1 MTSSTHPHIHLFI
14 HRENQTILWN
24 VIRTSAMWP
33 TFSKS
38 ALKMSVEQ
46 WFRQMI
52 ESKYAELLDTYNPL
66 SLDIKTPTDPVAWLR
81 ETNKDML
88 RRLTASM
95 TSYISAEIT
104 TQQRTVAGFPNHM
117 DMPTNININ
126 NNNTQIPSANNYIP
140 ANTAVENPTL
150 VYSAP
155 RNYDTPT
162 ISVFDVEKERKE
174 KQEKAKLEF
183 EAYQSQYKSLL
194 VRNAPTTPV
203 FSENLQ
209 LDKIK
214 NMDELLKQQ
223 REARDRDAQLV
234 SSEPLPAPENAGF
247 SREPQGSFV
256 DRDNIKQEV
265 MNVFLL
271 NTQEVL
277 SYEDKSSSS
286 SLTATLSNTRTPT
299 LLRNSGVLA
308 VPSGD
313 KKSVSWEI

>member
-1 MTSSTHPHIHLFI
+1 
-14 HRENQTILWN
+14 
-24 VIRTSAMWP
+24 MWP
-33 TFSKS
+33 TFSVS

-52 ESKYAELLDTYNPL
+52 ESKYAELVDTYNPL
-66 SLDIKTPTDPVAWLR
+66 LSLNNKTTTDPVVWLR

-104 TQQRTVAGFPNHM
+104 TQQRTVAGLPNHM
-117 DMPTNININ
+117 PTNTNIN
-126 NNNTQIPSANNYIP
+126 NNNTQIPSTNPQSNNYIP

-155 RNYDTPT
+155 RNYDNPA
-162 ISVFDVEKERKE
+162 ISAFDVEKERKE

-183 EAYQSQYKSLL
+183 EAYQSQYNSLL

-203 FSENLQ
+203 FSENIQ
-209 LDKIK
+209 MDKIK

-234 SSEPLPAPENAGF
+234 SSDPLPAPENAGF
-247 SREPQGSFV
+247 SREQQGSFV

-265 MNVFLL
+265 MNVFLQ
-271 NTQEVL
+271 NTQDV
-277 SYEDKSSSS
+277 
-286 SLTATLSNTRTPT
+286 
-299 LLRNSGVLA
+299 

-313 KKSVSWEI
+313 KKTVSWNADTF

>member
-1 MTSSTHPHIHLFI
+1 MTSYTHPHIHLFI

-24 VIRTSAMWP
+24 VIRTSSMWP
-33 TFSKS
+33 TFSAS

-52 ESKYAELLDTYNPL
+52 ESKYAELVDTYNPLL
-66 SLDIKTPTDPVAWLR
+66 SLDIKTTTDPVVWLR

-104 TQQRTVAGFPNHM
+104 TQQRTVAGLPNHM
-117 DMPTNININ
+117 PTNTNIN
-126 NNNTQIPSANNYIP
+126 NNNTQIPSTNPQSNNYIP

-162 ISVFDVEKERKE
+162 ISAFDVEKERKE

-183 EAYQSQYKSLL
+183 EAYQSQYNSLL
-194 VRNAPTTPV
+194 VRNTPTAPV
-203 FSENLQ
+203 FSENIQ
-209 LDKIK
+209 TDKIK
-214 NMDELLKQQ
+214 NMDELLKKQ
-223 REARDRDAQLV
+223 RESRDRDAQLV
-234 SSEPLPAPENAGF
+234 SSDPLPAPENAGF
-247 SREPQGSFV
+247 SREQQGSFV

-265 MNVFLL
+265 MNVFLQ
-271 NTQEVL
+271 NTQDPVL
-277 SYEDKSSSS
+277 SP
-286 SLTATLSNTRTPT
+286 LSYDGKPSPDNPRTPT
-299 LLRNSGVLA
+299 FVPNFGVLTNDA
-308 VPSGD
+308 P
-313 KKSVSWEI
+313 KKSVSWEL

>member
-1 MTSSTHPHIHLFI
+1 MSSSTHPHIHLFI

-33 TFSKS
+33 IFSNT

-52 ESKYAELLDTYNPL
+52 ESKYTELVDSYNPLL
-66 SLDIKTPTDPVAWLR
+66 SLDIKTTTDPVVWLR

-104 TQQRTVAGFPNHM
+104 TQQRTVAGLPNHM
-117 DMPTNININ
+117 PTNTNIN

-162 ISVFDVEKERKE
+162 ISAFDVEKERKE

-183 EAYQSQYKSLL
+183 EAYQSQYNSLL
-194 VRNAPTTPV
+194 VRNVPNAPV
-203 FSENLQ
+203 FSENIQ
-209 LDKIK
+209 MDKIK

-223 REARDRDAQLV
+223 REARDRDALLLV
-234 SSEPLPAPENAGF
+234 SSDPLPAPENAGF
-247 SREPQGSFV
+247 SREQQGSFV

-265 MNVFLL
+265 MNVFLQ
-271 NTQEVL
+271 NTQDV
-277 SYEDKSSSS
+277 
-286 SLTATLSNTRTPT
+286 
-299 LLRNSGVLA
+299 

-313 KKSVSWEI
+313 KKTVSWNADTF